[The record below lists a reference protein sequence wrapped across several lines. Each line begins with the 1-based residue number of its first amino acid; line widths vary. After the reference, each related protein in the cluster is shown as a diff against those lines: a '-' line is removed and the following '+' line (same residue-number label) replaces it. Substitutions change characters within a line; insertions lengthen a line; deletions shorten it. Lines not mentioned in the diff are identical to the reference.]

1 MAEQS
6 VLVVEDTDE
15 IRELVIT
22 VLRRA
27 GFDVREAG
35 SGAAVPGGGP
45 PGRARPDRARP
56 RPARRRRHRGL
67 PPDPRR
73 DPVLRPHAHRA
84 RRGGRPAD
92 RPRRRRRRVHGQA
105 VLARAS
111 WWPAC
116 RRCCASRAG
125 RRPPSRRPPA
135 EESVRRLAELEVDEE
150 SREVRVDGAVV
161 DLTRTEFDLLAA
173 LASRP
178 GRVLQRETLLREV
191 WQTDWEGNLR
201 LVEAHMSNLRR
212 KLAGRRAELPG
223 DPDRARGGLPARR
236 RRPAGHRGTGT
247 RCRPPASAC
256 SCTSRPWRED
266 RRAGRSAPRSPWQTS
281 RDLGVRPA

>member
-1 MAEQS
+1 VPAQS

-15 IRELVIT
+15 IRELVTT

-27 GFDVREAG
+27 GFDVREAA
-35 SGAAVPGGGP
+35 SGAAC
-45 PGRARPDRARP
+45 
-56 RPARRRRHRGL
+56 L
-67 PPDPRR
+67 EEIRR
-73 DPVLRPHAHRA
+73 DPPDLIVLDLGLPDADGTEICRQIRA
-84 RRGGRPAD
+84 ET
-92 RPRRRRRRVHGQA
+92 QCY
-105 VLARAS
+105 VLMLTARAEEVDLLIGLAVGADGYMAKPFS
-111 WWPAC
+111 PRELVARVQAMLRFPRTAPAT
-116 RRCCASRAG
+116 AA
-125 RRPPSRRPPA
+125 PATVA

-212 KLAGRRAELPG
+212 KLVAAGLNSPEIRTV
-223 DPDRARGGLPARR
+223 RGVGYRLVA
-236 RRPAGHRGTGT
+236 
-247 RCRPPASAC
+247 
-256 SCTSRPWRED
+256 
-266 RRAGRSAPRSPWQTS
+266 
-281 RDLGVRPA
+281 